1 MAANPKKLAR
11 PSKDEPKAKAERGR
25 PTLYSREIA
34 DEICRRISD
43 GETLTRICSGPDM
56 PSKAAVLLWVRDD
69 RGGFADRYAHARE
82 LQLDGIAD
90 EILDIVDDSRND
102 FIARESQS
110 GDVQL
115 VFDREHVDRTRLR
128 VDARKWL
135 LTKLKPQKFGDK
147 VEQTHKGDSA

>member
-1 MAANPKKLAR
+1 M
-11 PSKDEPKAKAERGR
+11 
-25 PTLYSREIA
+25 IA
-34 DEICRRISD
+34 CGCIR
-43 GETLTRICSGPDM
+43 L
-56 PSKAAVLLWVRDD
+56 VRDD
-69 RGGFADRYAHARE
+69 RDGFADRYAHARE

-102 FIARESQS
+102 FIARESKS

-135 LTKLKPQKFGDK
+135 LTKLKPQKFSDR
-147 VEQTHKGDSA
+147 VEQTHKGDAFMALWQSLGGKDTGGRNVLHNPDERSGCHHFFRP